1 MEIFLVEDSPMLR
14 QRLSELLNAVPG
26 AHVAGHADEAQA
38 AVAAILDT
46 KPDVAIVDLS
56 LAKGTGFDVL
66 KALSR
71 QAPQVDV
78 YMLSNFSSEPY
89 RQLASRLGARGFFD
103 KSSEFQRVRDIIAE
117 RASRAKAT
125 LPD

>member
-1 MEIFLVEDSPMLR
+1 MLR

-26 AHVAGHADEAQA
+26 AHVAGYADEAP
-38 AVAAILDT
+38 AAIQAILAA

-56 LAKGTGFDVL
+56 LARGTGFDVL

-71 QAPQVDV
+71 QAPQIDV

-89 RQLASRLGARGFFD
+89 RQLGRNQLRIGMFPAIETSDVHALTACIDHLVDNYGEALGR
-103 KSSEFQRVRDIIAE
+103 
-117 RASRAKAT
+117 
-125 LPD
+125 